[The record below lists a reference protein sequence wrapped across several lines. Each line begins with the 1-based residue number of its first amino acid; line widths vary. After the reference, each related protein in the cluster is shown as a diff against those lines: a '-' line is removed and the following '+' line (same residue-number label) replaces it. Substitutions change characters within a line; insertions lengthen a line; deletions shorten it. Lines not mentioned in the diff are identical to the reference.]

1 MEILTYRD
9 VYQLVDSS
17 ESGTN
22 ECITKFSAISIAD
35 AHKKNV
41 TSDLSQY
48 TNNEYIDVFTVAD
61 KPDLSAFSFADKS
74 YSPQASGGTYTT
86 SVTSRDADGDT
97 IIYAATADVDWI
109 TNIVINGTQISFEVS
124 ENTGDQ
130 RTGHITGSNATGK
143 SDTITITQEAKT
155 ADVTCTYTLVATLT
169 STPTHSTVPL
179 VFINDNWISKYSY
192 SGNVC
197 KFKYTVNVRTESEA
211 PQIVNFSVREGEA
224 GESYSNESLTVSPKS
239 WDLNDGLSKQ
249 FTVDYSRVKTT
260 KTWDRMTGT
269 ISRNS
274 TADVKINTSTTTEHP
289 TIDYTIMGSKW
300 SYTKDGMKFT
310 STASSINDTGSISVQ
325 YNELTAPI
333 DVVYNRPPE
342 EFPDDAQH
350 RWIRVQPESSQIPV
364 DGGTINVTGS
374 YGLTGSYGT
383 EKKVGDI
390 TDTIVIESNPSQDPK
405 SGSKIYYYNNNQFDT
420 PTAEIT
426 WTQPGRSE
434 EFPEQWTYVFEYNIS
449 DTNGGSSTDT
459 SWSRQY
465 YANGQEIKH
474 DDDFTLD
481 GIASYR
487 TKTGTFGT
495 VQKEDVQYSGQIGRP
510 SGYNYSDQEVT
521 ENGRLVQ
528 DGSNKELQW
537 SYTQEANVKVWGI
550 SADPTSLHFEA
561 DGGTQSVSVTTWY
574 TWQTNDNNNQKFE
587 ETTTQEEI
595 TAEANTSTQQK
606 EWTETITKNG
616 KSVSINCTQD
626 GKPVVLNVK
635 YHLYVGL
642 SVDNINDNTVSL
654 VWQSDQHGES
664 SKKTVYVN
672 AYKEFINEYNQVVST
687 ETVEY
692 NITSYASQSKFSV
705 NKNDTLVDFYPLEE
719 NTDYSSSKEV
729 IFRVSITGQKN
740 KFCTIQLI
748 QERKG
753 IQIISG
759 DAVMF
764 TYNWD
769 SGKDLDQATY
779 VNLNSVLDSSKNNW
793 NYAGYKGTIISD
805 YQKFLYFAGDNTGLG
820 NEYSF
825 IDFES
830 ISKYL
835 NEHGGDESTV
845 DGKTVLQSLTNENG
859 IISIQCNLYT
869 NWYGVKEKE
878 NIRLSY
884 SVYNK
889 DSEDAS
895 IESKDKQFI
904 LTGYTKKSES
914 EKQALC
920 YSYGGYSTNYDLD
933 GPSNFYTLSAK
944 FIYYFNSGVFAF
956 DTNKDNVGKW
966 QKGVTWETENT
977 SMSYSSLQ
985 FTNDGTNVYFAINI
999 DSTDSTY
1006 ANDDD
1011 MISCSVYFTQTSPS
1025 KDVYIKPIKIEVGK
1039 LPYRINFSVPIND
1052 FIGLIKFGDNS
1063 SAEIYPNLW
1072 YDRFYHSISE
1082 DKMIATT
1089 FSNKYFVDNTVTIQ
1103 KQGA

>member
-1 MEILTYRD
+1 MLNYKR
-9 VYQLVDSS
+9 LAPR
-17 ESGTN
+17 
-22 ECITKFSAISIAD
+22 SADPKI
-35 AHKKNV
+35 
-41 TSDLSQY
+41 Y
-48 TNNEYIDVFTVAD
+48 THNNEKITHQEAD
-61 KPDLSAFSFADKS
+61 MINN
-74 YSPQASGGTYTT
+74 GTFIEGET
-86 SVTSRDADGDT
+86 SVPGEYITAQEVVQKLAAQHKHVNYMIGGDELNELVCYYT
-97 IIYAATADVDWI
+97 W
-109 TNIVINGTQISFEVS
+109 S
-124 ENTGDQ
+124 
-130 RTGHITGSNATGK
+130 
-143 SDTITITQEAKT
+143 SDTIDPTGVHIPDLDMIVEDRKLLAYEITPEN
-155 ADVTCTYTLVATLT
+155 ADVTSAVFSIVSGSNVAHIDGSYVIADKQGTATYKVVVNGSIEDTAT
-169 STPTHSTVPL
+169 
-179 VFINDNWISKYSY
+179 I
-192 SGNVC
+192 
-197 KFKYTVNVRTESEA
+197 
-211 PQIVNFSVREGEA
+211 
-224 GESYSNESLTVSPKS
+224 TVSNK
-239 WDLNDGLSKQ
+239 
-249 FTVDYSRVKTT
+249 
-260 KTWDRMTGT
+260 
-269 ISRNS
+269 
-274 TADVKINTSTTTEHP
+274 
-289 TIDYTIMGSKW
+289 
-300 SYTKDGMKFT
+300 
-310 STASSINDTGSISVQ
+310 
-325 YNELTAPI
+325 
-333 DVVYNRPPE
+333 PE

-390 TDTIVIESNPSQDPK
+390 TDTIVIESNPSQEPK
-405 SGSKIYYYNNNQFDT
+405 SGSKTYHYNNNQFDT

-449 DTNGGSSTDT
+449 DTNGGSSTGT

-465 YANGQEIKH
+465 YANGQEINQA
-474 DDDFTLD
+474 DGFILD

-495 VQKEDVQYSGQIGRP
+495 VKKENVQYSGQIGRP
-510 SGYNYSDQEVT
+510 SGYNYSDQVIT
-521 ENGRLVQ
+521 QSGQLVQ
-528 DGSNKELQW
+528 QGSNKQLQW

-550 SADPTSLHFEA
+550 SANPTSLHFEA
-561 DGGTQSVSVTTWY
+561 AGGTQSVSVTTWY
-574 TWQTNDNNNQKFE
+574 TWQTNDNNNQKFG
-587 ETTTQEEI
+587 ETTTEEQI

-626 GKPVVLNVK
+626 GKPVVLKVK

-642 SVDNINDNTVSL
+642 SADNINDNTVSL
-654 VWQSDQHGES
+654 VWQSDQYGES
-664 SKKTVYVN
+664 SKKTVYVK
-672 AYKEFINEYNQVVST
+672 AYKEVTNESNQVVST
-687 ETVEY
+687 ESVEY
-692 NITSYASQSKFSV
+692 NITGYAPQSKFSV
-705 NKNDTLVDFYPLEE
+705 NKNNALVDFYPLEE
-719 NTDYSSSKEV
+719 NTDYSSSKQCS
-729 IFRVSITGQKN
+729 FRVSIAGQKN
-740 KFCTIQLI
+740 KFCTISLI

-769 SGKDLDQATY
+769 KGKDLDQATY

-805 YQKFLYFAGDNTGLG
+805 YQKFLYFAGDNTELG

-825 IDFES
+825 IDFKS

-845 DGKTVLQSLTNENG
+845 DGKTILQSLTDENG
-859 IISIQCNLYT
+859 IISVQCNLYS

-889 DSEDAS
+889 DSEDTS
-895 IESKDKQFI
+895 VESKDKQFI

-977 SMSYSSLQ
+977 SMSYSSLE
-985 FTNDGTNVYFAINI
+985 FINDGTNVYFAINI
-999 DSTDSTY
+999 DSASSTY
-1006 ANDDD
+1006 VNDDD
-1011 MISCSVYFTQTSPS
+1011 TINCKVYFTQTSTS

-1039 LPYRINFSVPIND
+1039 LPYRINFSTPIND

-1072 YDRFYHSISE
+1072 YDRSYHSISE

-1089 FSNKYFVDNTVTIQ
+1089 FSNKYFVDNTVTIW

>member
-1 MEILTYRD
+1 MLNYKRLAPRSVNQNI
-9 VYQLVDSS
+9 
-17 ESGTN
+17 
-22 ECITKFSAISIAD
+22 
-35 AHKKNV
+35 
-41 TSDLSQY
+41 Y
-48 TNNEYIDVFTVAD
+48 THNNEKITHQEAD
-61 KPDLSAFSFADKS
+61 M
-74 YSPQASGGTYTT
+74 
-86 SVTSRDADGDT
+86 
-97 IIYAATADVDWI
+97 I
-109 TNIVINGTQISFEVS
+109 NNGTFIEGETNVPGEYITAQEVVQKLAAQ
-124 ENTGDQ
+124 NKHVNYMVGGDELNELVCYY
-130 RTGHITGSNATGK
+130 TWS
-143 SDTITITQEAKT
+143 SDTIDPTGVHIPDLEMTVEDRKLLAYEIIPEN
-155 ADVTCTYTLVATLT
+155 ADVTSAVFSIVSGSDIAHIDGSYVIADKQGTATYKV
-169 STPTHSTVPL
+169 V
-179 VFINDNWISKYSY
+179 
-192 SGNVC
+192 
-197 KFKYTVNVRTESEA
+197 VN
-211 PQIVNFSVREGEA
+211 
-224 GESYSNESLTVSPKS
+224 
-239 WDLNDGLSKQ
+239 
-249 FTVDYSRVKTT
+249 
-260 KTWDRMTGT
+260 
-269 ISRNS
+269 
-274 TADVKINTSTTTEHP
+274 
-289 TIDYTIMGSKW
+289 
-300 SYTKDGMKFT
+300 
-310 STASSINDTGSISVQ
+310 GSI
-325 YNELTAPI
+325 EATATI
-333 DVVYNRPPE
+333 NVSNKPE
-342 EFPDDAQH
+342 EFPDDQEH
-350 RWIRVQPESSQIPV
+350 RWIRVQPGSSQISV

-383 EKKVGDI
+383 EKKIGDI
-390 TDTIVIESNPSQDPK
+390 TDTIVIESNQSQDPK
-405 SGSKIYYYNNNQFDT
+405 SGSKTYHYNNNQFDT

-434 EFPEQWTYVFEYNIS
+434 EFPDDEQHRWIEVSPTQFTFPADGGSVDITGSYGLTGTFGTRKKVGDITDTITVDANVTASSKSGSKTYYYNNDQSQTPTVEVSWTQPNKEEEFPEEWTYVFEYSIS

-459 SWSRQY
+459 SWNRQY

-474 DDDFTLD
+474 ADDFTLN
-481 GIASYR
+481 GVTSYR
-487 TKTGTFGT
+487 TKIGTLGT
-495 VQKEDVQYSGQIGRP
+495 VKKENVQYSGQIGRP

-521 ENGRLVQ
+521 KSGQLVQ
-528 DGSNKELQW
+528 DGSNKKLQW

-574 TWQTNDNNNQKFE
+574 TWQTNDNNNQKFD

-595 TAEANTSTQQK
+595 TAEANTSTQQR
-606 EWTETITKNG
+606 EWTETITKND

-626 GKPVVLNVK
+626 GKRKAFRVK
-635 YHLYVGL
+635 YRLYVGL
-642 SVDNINDNTVSL
+642 GVDNVNDNTVSL
-654 VWQSDQHGES
+654 VWQSDQYGES

-672 AYKEFINEYNQVVST
+672 AYKELINESNQVVST

-692 NITSYASQSKFSV
+692 SVTSYAPQNKFSV
-705 NKNDTLVDFYPLEE
+705 NKNGTLVDFYPLEE
-719 NTDYSSSKEV
+719 NVDYSESKEA
-729 IFRVSITGQKN
+729 IFRVSIKGQQN
-740 KFCTIQLI
+740 KFCTIQLV
-748 QERKG
+748 QEKKG

-769 SGKDLDQATY
+769 TGKDLDQATY

-825 IDFES
+825 IDFKS

-845 DGKTVLQSLTNENG
+845 DGKTILQSLTNENG

-878 NIRLSY
+878 NIKLSY

-889 DSEDAS
+889 DSEYAS
-895 IESKDKQFI
+895 VESKDKQFV

-920 YSYGGYSTNYDLD
+920 YSYGAYSTSYDLD

-944 FIYYFNSGVFAF
+944 FTYYFNSGVFAF

-977 SMSYSSLQ
+977 SMSYSGLE
-985 FTNDGTNVYFAINI
+985 FINDGTNVYFGINI
-999 DSTDSTY
+999 DSTDSTFVN
-1006 ANDDD
+1006 NDDT
-1011 MISCSVYFTQTSPS
+1011 INCKVYFTQTSPS

-1039 LPYRINFSVPIND
+1039 LPYRINFSTPIND

-1063 SAEIYPNLW
+1063 SVEIYPNLW
-1072 YDRFYHSISE
+1072 YDRFYYSISE

-1103 KQGA
+1103 KQST

>member
-1 MEILTYRD
+1 MLNYKRLAPRSVNQNIYTHNNEKITHQEADMINNGTFIEGETNVPGEYITAQEVVQKLAAQNKHVNYMVGGDELNELVCYYTWSSDTIDPTGVHIPDLEMTVEDRKLLAYEIIP
-9 VYQLVDSS
+9 
-17 ESGTN
+17 EN
-22 ECITKFSAISIAD
+22 AD
-35 AHKKNV
+35 V
-41 TSDLSQY
+41 TSAVFSIVMGSDIAH
-48 TNNEYIDVFTVAD
+48 IDGSYVVAD
-61 KPDLSAFSFADKS
+61 K
-74 YSPQASGGTYTT
+74 QGTATYKVVVNG
-86 SVTSRDADGDT
+86 S
-97 IIYAATADVDWI
+97 IEATA
-109 TNIVINGTQISFEVS
+109 TINVS
-124 ENTGDQ
+124 N
-130 RTGHITGSNATGK
+130 K
-143 SDTITITQEAKT
+143 
-155 ADVTCTYTLVATLT
+155 
-169 STPTHSTVPL
+169 
-179 VFINDNWISKYSY
+179 
-192 SGNVC
+192 
-197 KFKYTVNVRTESEA
+197 
-211 PQIVNFSVREGEA
+211 
-224 GESYSNESLTVSPKS
+224 
-239 WDLNDGLSKQ
+239 
-249 FTVDYSRVKTT
+249 
-260 KTWDRMTGT
+260 
-269 ISRNS
+269 
-274 TADVKINTSTTTEHP
+274 
-289 TIDYTIMGSKW
+289 
-300 SYTKDGMKFT
+300 
-310 STASSINDTGSISVQ
+310 
-325 YNELTAPI
+325 
-333 DVVYNRPPE
+333 PE
-342 EFPDDAQH
+342 EFPDDQEH
-350 RWIRVQPESSQIPV
+350 RWIRVQPESSQISV

-383 EKKVGDI
+383 EKKIGDI
-390 TDTIVIESNPSQDPK
+390 TDTIVIESNSSQDPK
-405 SGSKIYYYNNNQFDT
+405 SGSKTYHYNNNQFDT

-434 EFPEQWTYVFEYNIS
+434 EFPDDEQHRWIEVSPTQFTFPADGGSVDITGSYGLTGTFGTRKKVGDITDTITVDANVTASSKSGSKTYYYNNDQSQTPTVEVSWTQPNKEEEFPEEWTYVFEYNIS
-449 DTNGGSSTDT
+449 DTNGESSTDT

-474 DDDFTLD
+474 ADDFMLD
-481 GIASYR
+481 GITSYR
-487 TKTGTFGT
+487 TKTGTLGT
-495 VQKEDVQYSGQIGRP
+495 VQKENVQYSGQIGRP
-510 SGYNYSDQEVT
+510 SEYNYSDQEVIQSGKLIQ
-521 ENGRLVQ
+521 N
-528 DGSNKELQW
+528 GSNKELQW

-561 DGGTQSVSVTTWY
+561 EGGTQSVSVTTWY
-574 TWQTNDNNNQKFE
+574 TWQTNDNNNQKFD

-595 TAEANTSTQQK
+595 TAEANTSTQQR
-606 EWTETITKNG
+606 EWTETITKND

-626 GKPVVLNVK
+626 GKREVFRVN

-642 SVDNINDNTVSL
+642 SVNDTDKDTVSL
-654 VWQSDQHGES
+654 VWQSDQYGES

-672 AYKEFINEYNQVVST
+672 AYKELINESNEVVST
-687 ETVEY
+687 ESVDY
-692 NITSYASQSKFSV
+692 SVTSYASQSKFSV
-705 NKNDTLVDFYPLEE
+705 NKNGTLVDFYPLEE
-719 NTDYSSSKEV
+719 NTDYSESKEV

-748 QERKG
+748 QDKNG

-825 IDFES
+825 IDFKS

-845 DGKTVLQSLTNENG
+845 DGKTILQSLTNENG

-878 NIRLSY
+878 NIKLSY

-895 IESKDKQFI
+895 VESKDKQFV

-920 YSYGGYSTNYDLD
+920 YSYGAYSTSYDLD

-944 FIYYFNSGVFAF
+944 FTYYFNSGVFAF

-977 SMSYSSLQ
+977 SMSYSGLE
-985 FTNDGTNVYFAINI
+985 FINDGTNVYFGINI

-1011 MISCSVYFTQTSPS
+1011 TINCKVYFTQTSPS

-1039 LPYRINFSVPIND
+1039 LPYRINFSTPIND

>member
-1 MEILTYRD
+1 MEILTYKK
-9 VYQLVDSS
+9 VYQLVGDDA
-17 ESGTN
+17 SGTN
-22 ECITKFSAISIAD
+22 ECITKSAAVEIAQ
-35 AHKKNV
+35 AHRKDI
-41 TSDLSQY
+41 TSNLSQY
-48 TNNEYIDVFTVAD
+48 LNNEYIDIFSVED
-61 KPDLSAFSFADKS
+61 KPDLSNFSFTNKG
-74 YSPQASGGTYTT
+74 YNPQASGNTYIT
-86 SVTSRDADGDT
+86 SVSSRDIDGNT
-97 IIYAATADVDWI
+97 IPYNATSDVDWI
-109 TNIVINGTQISFEVS
+109 TNIVINGTEIRFTVS
-124 ENTGDQ
+124 PNIGDQ

-143 SDTITITQEAKT
+143 SDTITIIQEAKE
-155 ADVTCTYTLVATLT
+155 ADVDCTYTLVATCDSVPTVTINGT
-169 STPTHSTVPL
+169 SITRYTT
-179 VFINDNWISKYSY
+179 
-192 SGNVC
+192 SGNNYT
-197 KFKYTVNVRTESEA
+197 FQYTVRVRTESEA
-211 PQIVNFSVREGEA
+211 PQSVGFTVNGGGV
-224 GESYSNESLTVSPKS
+224 GESYNDGTISLLPSSWSLNE
-239 WDLNDGLSKQ
+239 GLSKQ
-249 FTVDYSRVKTT
+249 FTVNYSRVKTT
-260 KTWDRMTGT
+260 KTWDNTSGT
-269 ISRNS
+269 ISRDGSVNV
-274 TADVKINTSTTTEHP
+274 AINASDTIEHP
-289 TIDYTIMGSKW
+289 TIDYTISDTHVSGQSF
-300 SYTKDGMKFT
+300 SHSKDGMQFT
-310 STASSINDTGSISVQ
+310 SAASSVNCTGTISVQ
-325 YNELTAPI
+325 YNGLKATSIVTYA
-333 DVVYNRPPE
+333 E
-342 EFPDDAQH
+342 EFPDDTEH
-350 RWIRVQPESSQIPV
+350 RWIDVSPTQFAFPA
-364 DGGTINVTGS
+364 DGGSVDITGT
-374 YGLTGSYGT
+374 YGLTGTLGT
-383 EKKVGDI
+383 RKEIGSI
-390 TDTIVIESNPSQDPK
+390 SDTITVDANTTQSSR
-405 SGSKIYYYNNNQFDT
+405 SGSKTYYYNNDSSQT
-420 PTAEIT
+420 PTVEVF
-426 WTQPGRSE
+426 WTQPNKAE
-434 EFPEQWTYVFEYNIS
+434 EFPSDWTYVFEYNIS

-459 SWSRQY
+459 SWDRQY

-474 DDDFTLD
+474 ADDFILD
-481 GIASYR
+481 SITSYR

-495 VQKEDVQYSGQIGRP
+495 VKKEDVQYSGQIGRP
-510 SGYNYSDQEVT
+510 SGYNYSDQEIT
-521 ENGRLVQ
+521 KSGKLVQ

-550 SADPTSLHFEA
+550 SADPTSLHFEES
-561 DGGTQSVSVTTWY
+561 GGTQSVSITTWY
-574 TWQTNDNNNQKFE
+574 TWQTNDNDNQKFE
-587 ETTTQEEI
+587 ETTTEEEI

-606 EWTETITKNG
+606 EWTETITKND
-616 KSVSINCTQD
+616 KSVTIDCTQD
-626 GKPVVLNVK
+626 GKRVVLTAK

-642 SVDNINDNTVSL
+642 SADKINDNTVSL
-654 VWQSDQHGES
+654 VWQSDQYGES

-672 AYKEFINEYNQVVST
+672 AYKEFINESNEVVST
-687 ETVEY
+687 EAVEY
-692 NITSYASQSKFSV
+692 SITSYSSQSKFSV
-705 NKNDTLVDFYPLEE
+705 NKRGTLVDFYPLEE
-719 NTDYSSSKEV
+719 NTDYSESKGV
-729 IFRVSITGQKN
+729 VFRVSITGQKN

-748 QERKG
+748 QEKKG

-764 TYNWD
+764 TYNWN

-825 IDFES
+825 IDFKS

-895 IESKDKQFI
+895 VESKDKQFI

-920 YSYGGYSTNYDLD
+920 YSYGAYSTSYDLD

-944 FIYYFNSGVFAF
+944 FTYYFNSGVFAF

-977 SMSYSSLQ
+977 SMSYSGLE
-985 FTNDGTNVYFAINI
+985 FINDGTNVYFGINI

-1011 MISCSVYFTQTSPS
+1011 TINCKVYFTQTSPS

-1039 LPYRINFSVPIND
+1039 LPYRINFSAPIND

-1103 KQGA
+1103 KQST